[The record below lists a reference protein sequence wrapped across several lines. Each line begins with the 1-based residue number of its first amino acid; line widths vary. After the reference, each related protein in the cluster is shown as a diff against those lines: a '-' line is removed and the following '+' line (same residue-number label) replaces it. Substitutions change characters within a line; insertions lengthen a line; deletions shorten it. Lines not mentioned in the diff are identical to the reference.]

1 MKFYSF
7 ILISIAIFV
16 SQPDEGVHCKSYH
29 IEYKNYIERVIS
41 YIYSQIIS
49 YQKQDS
55 NNTTGMEETIQPK
68 TNPRDFTQKYHY
80 TISILN
86 FNYIQ
91 ILHEYRYYMKI
102 IINQCIEFKKEN
114 LLENF
119 IDCVMFL
126 EKQVKNSKTMFEK
139 FYNAVKFIS
148 YIDIRFLF
156 SEGAVTHAIT
166 DEMDFIYQYLLEK
179 NKEDS
184 SDLKRLP
191 YYISEYKFKNIESFN
206 VNLYWKIF
214 DFNTNFFKQNKIL
227 DIYIN
232 SDVDKLNIAKLPQ
245 RRRSYAILSKKSE
258 LLTIFY
264 NENIEIW
271 YNNLGFEQFLNPTAA
286 EFIPPID
293 PDTNQNDG
301 IEALN
306 IIRKESGWEKMN
318 HISIVYFG
326 RKISVDRIINDEVS
340 NINFRIKKEHVSQL
354 LRCRF
359 TEIMKNYRTL
369 LSAILFVCNKDA
381 YECYHNCLIKLFSSF
396 NESKKMHED
405 LYEALVTLNK
415 SSIWTVNLTSKS
427 SLYKIFKWVTGFLSL
442 LEKND
447 IFLKN
452 VGITHDDNNTEM
464 IEQYLVI
471 FKNYFNIFSA
481 NLRSDLIL
489 YDTRCSIDDKFENVK
504 DYVSYFRNLGNISVH
519 SNYEMSSKIML
530 NAFNFYGNF
539 CENVSKSCYEDLGFE
554 KLSHCKKK
562 ELDSKLI

>member
-306 IIRKESGWEKMN
+306 IIRKQSGWEKMN

-326 RKISVDRIINDEVS
+326 RKISVGRIINDEVN

-369 LSAILFVCNKDA
+369 LSAMLCICSKDA
-381 YECYHNCLIKLFSSF
+381 YHYYHNCLIELFSSF
-396 NESKKMHED
+396 VKSKKMHED

-415 SSIWTVNLTSKS
+415 SSIWSVHLSSKS
-427 SLYKIFKWVTGFLSL
+427 SLYNIFIWVKGFLNLLENNDFSQKNFIISPDNNNTDLVEQFLIIFKKHFNSFSSHLSSEL
-442 LEKND
+442 S
-447 IFLKN
+447 
-452 VGITHDDNNTEM
+452 H
-464 IEQYLVI
+464 
-471 FKNYFNIFSA
+471 
-481 NLRSDLIL
+481 
-489 YDTRCSIDDKFENVK
+489 YDSRCSMYLKFK
-504 DYVSYFRNLGNISVH
+504 DVSEYVDYFRNPENISINFNPEF
-519 SNYEMSSKIML
+519 SNQIML
-530 NAFNFYGNF
+530 NACNFYDSF
-539 CENVSKSCYEDLGFE
+539 CENVSKFCYEDLGF
-554 KLSHCKKK
+554 KKILHCKNKI
-562 ELDSKLI
+562 LDRKLH